1 MGVPWW
7 SSGWESIS
15 QGGRRGF
22 NPGGEL
28 GCHALWSNSAGTPR
42 ETPCATTAEASVLP
56 SLHAAPAVRASHKQS
71 PCTAA
76 KAGPSAATE
85 ARHSR
90 IKTKERSAPESP
102 NREGKQSGGECSLL
116 YPSRASAHVHTAQFH
131 QACGPTGTREQAAV
145 CRQAAARG
153 VDVLVNSVGEYGGIS
168 DQNAAQ
174 FKHPTTLSTAPQYS
188 WGKSRKKNS
197 NG

>member
-1 MGVPWW
+1 M
-7 SSGWESIS
+7 
-15 QGGRRGF
+15 
-22 NPGGEL
+22 
-28 GCHALWSNSAGTPR
+28 
-42 ETPCATTAEASVLP
+42 LP

-90 IKTKERSAPESP
+90 IKTNKVLRSHQTA
-102 NREGKQSGGECSLL
+102 RENKAGASAACCTPQD
-116 YPSRASAHVHTAQFH
+116 ASAHVHTAQFH
-131 QACGPTGTREQAAV
+131 QACGLMGTGEQAAV

-174 FKHPTTLSTAPQYS
+174 FKHPTTLSIAPQYS